1 MTVRRSDDATIELL
15 GICPIEDVEPLLQ
28 QLLGSPQPIVDWREC
43 ESAHAAIIQLLL
55 VAGVSMRGQPRGAFL
70 RNMVDS
76 LFSHV

>member
-1 MTVRRSDDATIELL
+1 MTVRRTDAATIELR
-15 GICPIEDVEPLLQ
+15 GICPIEDVEPLLD
-28 QLLGSPQPIVDWREC
+28 QLLGTPRPIVDWREC

-55 VAGVSMRGQPRGAFL
+55 VSGVSVRGQPRGEFL